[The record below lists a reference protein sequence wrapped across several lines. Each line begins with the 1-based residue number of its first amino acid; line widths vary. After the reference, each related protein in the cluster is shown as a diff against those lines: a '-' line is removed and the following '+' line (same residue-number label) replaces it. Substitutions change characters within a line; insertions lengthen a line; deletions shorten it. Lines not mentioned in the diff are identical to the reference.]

1 MAVLHLVV
9 SNKVQVD
16 FYNNIKAYL
25 FELEN
30 TNIRS
35 LEDIVQ

>member
-1 MAVLHLVV
+1 V
-9 SNKVQVD
+9 KVD
-16 FYNNIKAYL
+16 FYNDIKKYL
-25 FELEN
+25 SELEN